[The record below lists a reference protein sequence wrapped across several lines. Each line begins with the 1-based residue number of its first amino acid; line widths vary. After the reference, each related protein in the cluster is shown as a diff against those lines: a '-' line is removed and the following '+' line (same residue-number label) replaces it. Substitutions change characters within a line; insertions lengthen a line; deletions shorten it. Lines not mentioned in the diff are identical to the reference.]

1 MKRSSGMRYGTTY
14 HVHLY
19 SEEVQD
25 IRQNHRQAYMFWLH
39 LQAVTFSGV
48 DQWAKSM
55 GAMSREL
62 GCNVAT
68 LRRWAVVLES
78 FGLVQRK
85 HGSLAKEEQV
95 WLLMTPPSCEGAQRP
110 AAELL
115 KRQGQAVRR
124 ASIMEQLKS
133 WSWLLSSCY
142 SEKPAAGTN
151 GHSDI
156 EWNANRALVE
166 DSIAELELE
175 LESLN

>member
-14 HVHLY
+14 HLHLY

-78 FGLVQRK
+78 FGLVKRK

-95 WLLMTPPSCEGAQRP
+95 WLLLTPPSCEGAQKP

-115 KRQGQAVRR
+115 KRQGQAARSLEIR
-124 ASIMEQLKS
+124 DSLKS
-133 WSWLLSSCY
+133 YKSMLSEYY
-142 SEKPAAGTN
+142 SEKPVAGAAADWT
-151 GHSDI
+151 
-156 EWNANRALVE
+156 ANRTACL
-166 DSIAELELE
+166 DQIAELELE
-175 LESLN
+175 LEAMK

>member
-14 HVHLY
+14 HLHLY

-48 DQWAKSM
+48 DRWHKSM
-55 GAMSREL
+55 GSMSREL

-78 FGLVQRK
+78 FGLVKRK

-95 WLLMTPPSCEGAQRP
+95 WLLLTPPSCEAAQKP

-115 KRQGQAVRR
+115 ERQGKAARSFDIR
-124 ASIMEQLKS
+124 DSLKS
-133 WSWLLSSCY
+133 LHKTIDDY
-142 SEKPAAGTN
+142 YAPEEKPAFPPGKVV
-151 GHSDI
+151 
-156 EWNANRALVE
+156 EWEKNRTSVLEA
-166 DSIAELELE
+166 IAELELE
-175 LESLN
+175 LELMN

>member
-14 HVHLY
+14 HLHLY

-55 GAMSREL
+55 GAMAREMN
-62 GCNVAT
+62 CNVAT
-68 LRRWAVVLES
+68 LRRWAVVLEK
-78 FGLVQRK
+78 FGLVKRK

-95 WLLMTPPSCEGAQRP
+95 WLLLTPPSCEGSQRP
-110 AAELL
+110 AAERL

-124 ASIMEQLKS
+124 ASIMEELKS
-133 WSWLLSSCY
+133 YRWLLSDCY
-142 SEKPAAGTN
+142 GSEKPASN
-151 GHSDI
+151 GHSDA
-156 EWNANRALVE
+156 EWNANRAKAE
-166 DSIAELELE
+166 EAIAELELE
-175 LESLN
+175 LESLK

>member
-14 HVHLY
+14 HLHLY

-78 FGLVQRK
+78 FGLVKRK

-95 WLLMTPPSCEGAQRP
+95 WLLLTPPSCESSQRS

-115 KRQGQAVRR
+115 KRQGKAARR
-124 ASIMEQLKS
+124 LEINDSLKS
-133 WSWLLSSCY
+133 WSWLLSSCF
-142 SEKPAAGTN
+142 SKEPAADATDAADWFIN
-151 GHSDI
+151 KAST
-156 EWNANRALVE
+156 E
-166 DSIAELELE
+166 DKIAELKLE
-175 LESLN
+175 LESLK

>member
-1 MKRSSGMRYGTTY
+1 MRYGTTY
-14 HVHLY
+14 HLHLY

-85 HGSLAKEEQV
+85 HGAQAKVEQV
-95 WLLMTPPSCEGAQRP
+95 RLLLTPPSCEGAQRP
-110 AAELL
+110 ADELL
-115 KRQGQAVRR
+115 KRQGKAARSLEIR
-124 ASIMEQLKS
+124 DSLKS
-133 WSWLLSSCY
+133 HRHMLDDY
-142 SEKPAAGTN
+142 YAEAMKPVFPPT
-151 GHSDI
+151 
-156 EWNANRALVE
+156 
-166 DSIAELELE
+166 SIADWVSNKKYVLETISELELE
-175 LESLN
+175 LESMN